1 MGTPR
6 RAPTKL
12 ALLVLLALAL
22 DPVAAAGARS
32 SHAAPTSPRAG
43 NAAAAVGRAPA
54 VAAAPS
60 AAPLPT
66 GSGGLQ
72 AAGGAEAG
80 AEASP
85 AGADPL
91 VSNGLGSPTCKGAL
105 AGELA
110 QSSRRNCETSGFVAA
125 PAPTGD
131 YGLDV
136 HIDTG
141 VLGFSTGGLLSTVQD
156 LFVTPLWMALVWAV
170 HATVVMLEW
179 CFTIDLLDSAA
190 AAGLGS
196 GLRRMQAA
204 FTQPWLVL
212 ALAVASVLSA
222 YHGLIRRRVAE
233 TLGEALAMVAMMA
246 GGLWI
251 ISDPTATVGAL
262 GAWASQASL
271 GTLAVAATGAPSTPA
286 RALGGSLA
294 TVFAT
299 AIEAPWCYLEFGD
312 VDWCREPSQ
321 LDPGL
326 RAAALKIAVQ
336 EAANQVCQ
344 PSDAVVATCAQ
355 VRGEQAGALQRSAE
369 LIRAARSNG
378 ALFLALP
385 ANGVA
390 RNSINEQ
397 GSLLR
402 TLCQSSEATNCR
414 GPTAAQAEFRTGS
427 GTWPRVGGLLLIAGG
442 LLGMLLLFAFV
453 ALRLLAAGL
462 FSLLYLLLAP
472 AMVLAPAFG
481 QAGRTLFRRW
491 ALQLLGAVVSKLVF
505 SFLLGVILAVLAVL
519 SSLQALGWW
528 TQWLLMSAFWWGA
541 YLRRHQ
547 LFATAGAGI
556 ADAGAST
563 EHARR
568 RSLLRSVG
576 SVLER
581 PRTGIA
587 VARWS
592 RQRLSQQAP
601 EGRDR
606 KRARV
611 GRERP
616 GTAADAQAARTLE
629 AEHRGASA
637 RAASAPETQQR
648 LRAEQVRLQR
658 LERERDSALTAGDR
672 RRALELGH
680 RAERVRGA
688 VDHEQHAL
696 GAAERVARAGQ
707 RAQRRTGVVY
717 SSERRQQQSRLLDAQ
732 AALPSRGRR
741 SPTGE
746 RRDYGALAALAGYT
760 REEYARL
767 SLPSQRA
774 ARLEIDRELA
784 QRRASGEAAP
794 AARAGRGTGG
804 AGGAG
809 GDDAHSGLRR
819 PERRTAPTQR
829 AERAESS
836 SALEAATRRSSVM
849 RDAYEVAARRKRQL
863 GRHRP

>member
-1 MGTPR
+1 
-6 RAPTKL
+6 
-12 ALLVLLALAL
+12 
-22 DPVAAAGARS
+22 
-32 SHAAPTSPRAG
+32 
-43 NAAAAVGRAPA
+43 
-54 VAAAPS
+54 
-60 AAPLPT
+60 
-66 GSGGLQ
+66 
-72 AAGGAEAG
+72 
-80 AEASP
+80 
-85 AGADPL
+85 
-91 VSNGLGSPTCKGAL
+91 
-105 AGELA
+105 
-110 QSSRRNCETSGFVAA
+110 
-125 PAPTGD
+125 
-131 YGLDV
+131 
-136 HIDTG
+136 
-141 VLGFSTGGLLSTVQD
+141 
-156 LFVTPLWMALVWAV
+156 
-170 HATVVMLEW
+170 
-179 CFTIDLLDSAA
+179 
-190 AAGLGS
+190 
-196 GLRRMQAA
+196 
-204 FTQPWLVL
+204 
-212 ALAVASVLSA
+212 
-222 YHGLIRRRVAE
+222 
-233 TLGEALAMVAMMA
+233 MVAMMA

-262 GAWASQASL
+262 GVWANEASL
-271 GTLAVAATGAPSTPA
+271 GTLAVAATGTPSTPGQ
-286 RALGGSLA
+286 ALGGSLA

-299 AIEAPWCYLEFGD
+299 AIEVPWCYLEFGD

-326 RAAALKIAVQ
+326 RAAALKIAAQ

-344 PSDAVVATCAQ
+344 PNAAVVATCAQ
-355 VRGEQAGALQRSAE
+355 VHGEQARALQRSAE
-369 LIRAARSNG
+369 LIRDAQSNG

-385 ANGVA
+385 ANDVA
-390 RNSINEQ
+390 RNSINER

-402 TLCQSSEATNCR
+402 TLCDSSEATNCR
-414 GPTAAQAEFRTGS
+414 GPTAEQAEFRTDS

-442 LLGMLLLFAFV
+442 LLGMLLLFAFI

-556 ADAGAST
+556 ADAGASA

-568 RSLLRSVG
+568 RSLLRTVG

-581 PRTGIA
+581 PRSGMA

-606 KRARV
+606 KLARV
-611 GRERP
+611 RRERP
-616 GTAADAQAARTLE
+616 GTATDEQAARALE

-637 RAASAPETQQR
+637 RAAAAPESQER
-648 LRAEQVRLQR
+648 LSAERVRLQR
-658 LERERDSALTAGDR
+658 LDREHASALAAGDT

-680 RAERVRGA
+680 RAQRVRG
-688 VDHEQHAL
+688 VLDHEQHAV
-696 GAAERVARAGQ
+696 GAAQRVARAGQ

-717 SSERRQQQSRLLDAQ
+717 SREQRERQSRLLDAQ

-741 SPTGE
+741 SATGE
-746 RRDYGALAALAGYT
+746 RRDYAALAALAGYT

-767 SLPSQRA
+767 GPASQRT

-784 QRRASGEAAP
+784 QRRASSEAAP
-794 AARAGRGTGG
+794 AARGASGDGG
-804 AGGAG
+804 ADAG
-809 GDDAHSGLRR
+809 GGRR
-819 PERRTAPTQR
+819 GERRGERRTPPPRQ
-829 AERAESS
+829 AERAEGS
-836 SALEAATRRSSVM
+836 SALEAAARRSSVM

>member
-1 MGTPR
+1 M
-6 RAPTKL
+6 
-12 ALLVLLALAL
+12 
-22 DPVAAAGARS
+22 
-32 SHAAPTSPRAG
+32 
-43 NAAAAVGRAPA
+43 
-54 VAAAPS
+54 
-60 AAPLPT
+60 
-66 GSGGLQ
+66 
-72 AAGGAEAG
+72 
-80 AEASP
+80 
-85 AGADPL
+85 
-91 VSNGLGSPTCKGAL
+91 
-105 AGELA
+105 
-110 QSSRRNCETSGFVAA
+110 
-125 PAPTGD
+125 
-131 YGLDV
+131 
-136 HIDTG
+136 
-141 VLGFSTGGLLSTVQD
+141 
-156 LFVTPLWMALVWAV
+156 
-170 HATVVMLEW
+170 
-179 CFTIDLLDSAA
+179 
-190 AAGLGS
+190 
-196 GLRRMQAA
+196 
-204 FTQPWLVL
+204 
-212 ALAVASVLSA
+212 
-222 YHGLIRRRVAE
+222 
-233 TLGEALAMVAMMA
+233 
-246 GGLWI
+246 
-251 ISDPTATVGAL
+251 
-262 GAWASQASL
+262 
-271 GTLAVAATGAPSTPA
+271 
-286 RALGGSLA
+286 
-294 TVFAT
+294 
-299 AIEAPWCYLEFGD
+299 
-312 VDWCREPSQ
+312 
-321 LDPGL
+321 
-326 RAAALKIAVQ
+326 
-336 EAANQVCQ
+336 
-344 PSDAVVATCAQ
+344 
-355 VRGEQAGALQRSAE
+355 
-369 LIRAARSNG
+369 
-378 ALFLALP
+378 
-385 ANGVA
+385 
-390 RNSINEQ
+390 
-397 GSLLR
+397 
-402 TLCQSSEATNCR
+402 
-414 GPTAAQAEFRTGS
+414 
-427 GTWPRVGGLLLIAGG
+427 
-442 LLGMLLLFAFV
+442 
-453 ALRLLAAGL
+453 
-462 FSLLYLLLAP
+462 
-472 AMVLAPAFG
+472 
-481 QAGRTLFRRW
+481 
-491 ALQLLGAVVSKLVF
+491 SKLVF

-829 AERAESS
+829 AERAELR
-836 SALEAATRRSSVM
+836 ARWKPPL
-849 RDAYEVAARRKRQL
+849 AARA
-863 GRHRP
+863 